1 MGLARSDLEET
12 AVLVWPDNMPAVD
25 TLIAMGTQWRTGVA
39 GPTGLDYGVM
49 PQVFRLLAIPRSD
62 WPETF
67 DCVRVLEA
75 EALATMRE
83 ST

>member
-1 MGLARSDLEET
+1 
-12 AVLVWPDNMPAVD
+12 MPAVD
-25 TLIAMGTQWRTGVA
+25 TLIAMGTQWRVGAA
-39 GPTGLDYGVM
+39 GATGLDYGVM

-83 ST
+83 GK